1 MILNV
6 ELKQPGARGRRVAPV
21 PFEIETVPTTVGEL
35 ITATVRKC
43 VEAYNERVRKG
54 EAGITPL
61 TERQIRDMADVGRIT
76 FGICNSDR
84 EQDVREAVE
93 CALSAF
99 RDGLFRLFV
108 NKKEQTA
115 ENEAIDL
122 REGDVLTFIRL
133 TMLAGRMW

>member
-6 ELKQPGARGRRVAPV
+6 ELKQLSARGRRVAPV

-35 ITATVRKC
+35 IAATVRKC
-43 VEAYNERVRKG
+43 VEEYNERVRKG
-54 EAGITPL
+54 ESGITPL
-61 TERQIRDMADVGRIT
+61 TEHQIRDMADVGRIT

-84 EQDVREAVE
+84 EQDACEAVE

-99 RDGLFRLFV
+99 KDGLFRVFI
-108 NKKEQTA
+108 NEKEYTA
-115 ENEAIDL
+115 QDEAIDL
-122 REGDVLTFIRL
+122 REGDVLAFIRL

>member
-6 ELKQPGARGRRVAPV
+6 ELKQPGARGRRVMPV

-108 NKKEQTA
+108 NEKEQTA

>member
-1 MILNV
+1 M
-6 ELKQPGARGRRVAPV
+6 PV

-108 NKKEQTA
+108 NEKEQTA